1 MLSFPNWIAQTLLIV
16 VVAPISTAAQS
27 AQPTSNIL
35 FRVLMV
41 RTNSE
46 TGTMFSIDVDNREYW
61 LTAKHLLTGAKHPPI
76 GNVESKKVS
85 LSVLDPTVE
94 EETWNKHDFNVLD
107 PGRDIDIVVLA
118 AEHPLQQI
126 SIPTLPVSSD
136 AAPVGGE
143 CTFLGF
149 PFANTW
155 MATFDNGARYR
166 MPYIKHCYMSGFIMT
181 PIKVWV
187 LDGINNDGFSG
198 GPVVFLTGPQQKI
211 LAVVS
216 SFVSEASDVLSV
228 PVLGPSQN
236 KKPTSSKSKPDD
248 GGKRKNVVN
257 QNAGIILATDASYAI
272 EVIKKN
278 PIGPVIEK
286 K

>member
-1 MLSFPNWIAQTLLIV
+1 
-16 VVAPISTAAQS
+16 
-27 AQPTSNIL
+27 
-35 FRVLMV
+35 
-41 RTNSE
+41 
-46 TGTMFSIDVDNREYW
+46 
-61 LTAKHLLTGAKHPPI
+61 
-76 GNVESKKVS
+76 
-85 LSVLDPTVE
+85 
-94 EETWNKHDFNVLD
+94 
-107 PGRDIDIVVLA
+107 
-118 AEHPLQQI
+118 
-126 SIPTLPVSSD
+126 
-136 AAPVGGE
+136 
-143 CTFLGF
+143 
-149 PFANTW
+149 
-155 MATFDNGARYR
+155 

>member
-1 MLSFPNWIAQTLLIV
+1 MIFYN
-16 VVAPISTAAQS
+16 
-27 AQPTSNIL
+27 
-35 FRVLMV
+35 
-41 RTNSE
+41 
-46 TGTMFSIDVDNREYW
+46 
-61 LTAKHLLTGAKHPPI
+61 
-76 GNVESKKVS
+76 
-85 LSVLDPTVE
+85 TV
-94 EETWNKHDFNVLD
+94 
-107 PGRDIDIVVLA
+107 
-118 AEHPLQQI
+118 
-126 SIPTLPVSSD
+126 
-136 AAPVGGE
+136 
-143 CTFLGF
+143 
-149 PFANTW
+149 
-155 MATFDNGARYR
+155 
-166 MPYIKHCYMSGFIMT
+166 
-181 PIKVWV
+181 V